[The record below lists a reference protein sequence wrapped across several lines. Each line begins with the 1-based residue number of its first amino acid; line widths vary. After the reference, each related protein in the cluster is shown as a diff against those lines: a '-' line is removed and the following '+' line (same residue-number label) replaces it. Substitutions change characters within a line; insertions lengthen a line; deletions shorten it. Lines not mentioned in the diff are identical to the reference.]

1 MLETLLFCKVEI
13 NYLKTQAPSVH
24 THLPEPPLGRSLGLG
39 VGLQPV
45 REARGAGSQW
55 VAAFPKIN
63 EVWAALTPSCSVAIF
78 LARLLAP

>member
-1 MLETLLFCKVEI
+1 MLETLLFCKVER
-13 NYLKTQAPSVH
+13 NSLKTQAPRVH

-55 VAAFPKIN
+55 GAAFPRMV
-63 EVWAALTPSCSVAIF
+63 ECG
-78 LARLLAP
+78 RL